1 MRNRISMDRNEENQV
16 KTLKN
21 REVELKIQL
30 VLLFCN
36 SKAKFKFDNYNI
48 EFSFLLEH

>member
-1 MRNRISMDRNEENQV
+1 MCNRISMDRNEENQV

-21 REVELKIQL
+21 REVELKIQP

-36 SKAKFKFDNYNI
+36 SKATKFSQTGGTN
-48 EFSFLLEH
+48 S